1 MQCEKLVLSWRGLLH
16 CIRRRIHSY
25 FLAFFFP
32 FLAICGRI
40 ETDSIQK
47 FKYIRNNVYRT
58 NL

>member
-1 MQCEKLVLSWRGLLH
+1 MQCEKLVLSWRGLFALH
-16 CIRRRIHSY
+16 LAPHHSY

-32 FLAICGRI
+32 FIAICGRI

>member
-1 MQCEKLVLSWRGLLH
+1 MQCEKLVLSWRGLFALH
-16 CIRRRIHSY
+16 SARIHSY

>member
-1 MQCEKLVLSWRGLLH
+1 MQCEKLMLSWRGLFALH
-16 CIRRRIHSY
+16 SAPHP
-25 FLAFFFP
+25 FVFPGLLFP
-32 FLAICGRI
+32 FLAICGTI